1 MSSGSFRA
9 WRWDGGAFVSHRS
22 GIPLNDRGFR
32 YGQHLFES
40 IAVRNRGP
48 LLIEEHLD
56 LLASSAK
63 EKGIPFTRKMA
74 AALRKFT
81 VDIILPDGM
90 LRIYITAGEGA
101 PASPVRFPGLYV
113 TWEPAHFPTEEELR
127 KGIALTVLKKSC
139 PDKGWGIKSG
149 NYESHLI
156 ALATARATGA
166 VEGVVLDG
174 AGRVISCA
182 MGNLL
187 AWLPQRSGSLLVTP
201 PHDRGARAGAL
212 LGWVKS
218 HHDVVERDLCPA
230 DLGRAIALAVT
241 NSRLGVMPVA
251 KLDGKKLPG
260 ISLPM
265 ELAQS
270 YLRAHD
276 LHGTA

>member
-1 MSSGSFRA
+1 MRSGSFRA
-9 WRWDGGAFVSHRS
+9 WHWDGGAFVPHRA

-63 EKGIPFTRKMA
+63 EKGIPLTRKMA

-90 LRIYITAGEGA
+90 LRIYLTAGEGA
-101 PASPVRFPGLYV
+101 PVSPVRFPGLYV

-127 KGIALTVLKKSC
+127 KGIALTVLKKPC

-218 HHDVVERDLCPA
+218 HHDVVERDLRSA

-251 KLDGKKLPG
+251 RLDEKKLPG